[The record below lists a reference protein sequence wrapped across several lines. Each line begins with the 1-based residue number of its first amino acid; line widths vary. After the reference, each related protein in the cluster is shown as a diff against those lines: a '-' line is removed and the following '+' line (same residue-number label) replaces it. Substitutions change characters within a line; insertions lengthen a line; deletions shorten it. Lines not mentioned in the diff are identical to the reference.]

1 MSDNK
6 EERKDFIVARE
17 NQRPLVVS
25 REKLVLLVKE
35 LEIKGED
42 LIYCDKQKVWK
53 KARNVKGLRSLIA
66 RLETGLND
74 DSSDPEQDLGQEDDL
89 IDDILFK
96 KNEEKEL
103 PVQRFVPLPEILSG
117 KSLQEI
123 KPEPIKISKPVV
135 ASNAKKEEAWIE
147 SIEKFSFKDSSIKTW
162 VQYGTIFCFL
172 IVLVYN
178 FYPSSGKLTIKD
190 YIYGKI
196 TCDGELLKNL
206 TIGAKGEGRE
216 VYGFVDP
223 DGTYRIENLPK
234 GVFKI
239 KLIPLIPSQLY
250 SPSSLSMQK
259 KSSKDKKKQP
269 EVIYA
274 KYETYENDFSIE
286 YSGGV
291 KQLDIELKSK

>member
-1 MSDNK
+1 MSDNN
-6 EERKDFIVARE
+6 EELKDFIVARE

-74 DSSDPEQDLGQEDDL
+74 DSSDPEQDLGQEDDPM
-89 IDDILFK
+89 DDILFK

-103 PVQRFVPLPEILSG
+103 PVQRFIPLPEILAG
-117 KSLQEI
+117 KSSQEI
-123 KPEPIKISKPVV
+123 KPEPIKISQPVV

-147 SIEKFSFKDSSIKTW
+147 SIEKFSFKDSSIKNW
-162 VQYGTIFCFL
+162 VQYGIIFCFL
-172 IVLVYN
+172 MVLVYN

-190 YIYGKI
+190 YIHGKI

-216 VYGFVDP
+216 VYGFVNP

-250 SPSSLSMQK
+250 SPSPSGMQK
-259 KSSKDKKKQP
+259 KETKDKKKKP

>member
-6 EERKDFIVARE
+6 EELKDFIVARE

-42 LIYCDKQKVWK
+42 LIYSDKQKVWK

-89 IDDILFK
+89 MDDILFK

-103 PVQRFVPLPEILSG
+103 PVQRFVPLPEILVT
-117 KSLQEI
+117 KPLQEN
-123 KPEPIKISKPVV
+123 KPETLQVSKPVV
-135 ASNAKKEEAWIE
+135 ASNAEKDEAWIQN
-147 SIEKFSFKDSSIKTW
+147 IEKFSFKDSSIKTW
-162 VQYGTIFCFL
+162 VQYGIIFCFL
-172 IVLVYN
+172 MVLVYN
-178 FYPSSGKLTIKD
+178 FYPSSGNLTIKD
-190 YIYGKI
+190 YIHGKI

-216 VYGFVDP
+216 VYGFVNP

-239 KLIPLIPSQLY
+239 KLLPLMPAQPN
-250 SPSSLSMQK
+250 SPSLSGMQK
-259 KSSKDKKKQP
+259 KEPKDKKKIP

>member
-74 DSSDPEQDLGQEDDL
+74 DSSDPEQDLGQEDDVL
-89 IDDILFK
+89 DDILFQ

-103 PVQRFVPLPEILSG
+103 PVQRFIPLPEILAS
-117 KSLQEI
+117 KSLQEN
-123 KPEPIKISKPVV
+123 KPEIIKVSKPVV
-135 ASNAKKEEAWIE
+135 ASNVEKDEAWIQ

-162 VQYGTIFCFL
+162 VQYGIIFCFL
-172 IVLVYN
+172 MVLVYN
-178 FYPSSGKLTIKD
+178 FYPSSGKLTTKD
-190 YIYGKI
+190 YIHGKI

-206 TIGAKGEGRE
+206 TIGAKGPDSEIF
-216 VYGFVDP
+216 GFVEP

-234 GVFKI
+234 GNFKI

-259 KSSKDKKKQP
+259 KGPKDKKKQP

-274 KYETYENDFSIE
+274 KYETYENDFSME

-291 KQLDIELKSK
+291 KQFDIELKSK

>member
-6 EERKDFIVARE
+6 EELKDFIVARE

-89 IDDILFK
+89 MDDILFK

-103 PVQRFVPLPEILSG
+103 PVQRFVPFPEILSG

-123 KPEPIKISKPVV
+123 KPE
-135 ASNAKKEEAWIE
+135 
-147 SIEKFSFKDSSIKTW
+147 
-162 VQYGTIFCFL
+162 TI
-172 IVLVYN
+172 
-178 FYPSSGKLTIKD
+178 
-190 YIYGKI
+190 
-196 TCDGELLKNL
+196 
-206 TIGAKGEGRE
+206 
-216 VYGFVDP
+216 
-223 DGTYRIENLPK
+223 
-234 GVFKI
+234 
-239 KLIPLIPSQLY
+239 Q
-250 SPSSLSMQK
+250 SLNRLWHLMQK
-259 KSSKDKKKQP
+259 KTMLGFKVLRNSR
-269 EVIYA
+269 
-274 KYETYENDFSIE
+274 
-286 YSGGV
+286 
-291 KQLDIELKSK
+291 LKIHPLKIGCSMGSFFVF

>member
-1 MSDNK
+1 MSDNN
-6 EERKDFIVARE
+6 EELKDFIVARE

-74 DSSDPEQDLGQEDDL
+74 DSSNPEQDLGQEDDVL
-89 IDDILFK
+89 DDILFK

-103 PVQRFVPLPEILSG
+103 PMQRFIPLPEILAG
-117 KSLQEI
+117 KSSQEI
-123 KPEPIKISKPVV
+123 KPEPIKISQPVV

-147 SIEKFSFKDSSIKTW
+147 SIEKFSFKNSSIKNW
-162 VQYGTIFCFL
+162 VQYGIIFCFL
-172 IVLVYN
+172 MVLVYN

-190 YIYGKI
+190 YIHGKI

-216 VYGFVDP
+216 VYGFVNP

-250 SPSSLSMQK
+250 SPSPSGMQK
-259 KSSKDKKKQP
+259 KETKDKKKKP

>member
-6 EERKDFIVARE
+6 EELKDFIVARE

-35 LEIKGED
+35 FEIKGED

-74 DSSDPEQDLGQEDDL
+74 DSSDPEQDLGQEDDVL
-89 IDDILFK
+89 DDILFQ

-103 PVQRFVPLPEILSG
+103 PVQRFIPLPEILSS
-117 KSLQEI
+117 KSLQEN
-123 KPEPIKISKPVV
+123 KPEIIKVSKPVV
-135 ASNAKKEEAWIE
+135 ASNVEKDEAWIQ

-162 VQYGTIFCFL
+162 VQYGIIFCFL
-172 IVLVYN
+172 MVLVYN
-178 FYPSSGKLTIKD
+178 FYPSSGKLTTKD
-190 YIYGKI
+190 YIHGKI

-234 GVFKI
+234 GNFKI

-259 KSSKDKKKQP
+259 KGPKDKKKQP

-274 KYETYENDFSIE
+274 KYETYENDFSME

-291 KQLDIELKSK
+291 KQFDIELKSK

>member
-6 EERKDFIVARE
+6 EELKDFIVARE

-66 RLETGLND
+66 RLETGSND
-74 DSSDPEQDLGQEDDL
+74 DSSDPDQDLGQEDDL
-89 IDDILFK
+89 MDDILFK
-96 KNEEKEL
+96 KNGDKEL
-103 PVQRFVPLPEILSG
+103 PVQRFVPLPEILVT
-117 KSLQEI
+117 KPLQEN
-123 KPEPIKISKPVV
+123 KPETLQVSKPVV
-135 ASNAKKEEAWIE
+135 ASNAEKDEAWIQN
-147 SIEKFSFKDSSIKTW
+147 IEKFSSKDSSIKTW
-162 VQYGTIFCFL
+162 VQYGIIFCFL
-172 IVLVYN
+172 MVLVYN
-178 FYPSSGKLTIKD
+178 FYPSSGNLTIKD
-190 YIYGKI
+190 YIHGKI

-216 VYGFVDP
+216 VYGFVNP

-239 KLIPLIPSQLY
+239 KLLPLMPAQPN
-250 SPSSLSMQK
+250 SPSLSGMQK
-259 KSSKDKKKQP
+259 KEPKDKKKIP

>member
-6 EERKDFIVARE
+6 EELKDFIVARE

-66 RLETGLND
+66 RLETGSND
-74 DSSDPEQDLGQEDDL
+74 DSSDPDQDLGQEDDL
-89 IDDILFK
+89 MDDILFK
-96 KNEEKEL
+96 KNGDKEL
-103 PVQRFVPLPEILSG
+103 PVQRFVPLPEILVT
-117 KSLQEI
+117 KPLQEN
-123 KPEPIKISKPVV
+123 KPETLQVSKPVV
-135 ASNAKKEEAWIE
+135 ASNAEKDEAWIQN
-147 SIEKFSFKDSSIKTW
+147 IEKFSSKDSSIKTW
-162 VQYGTIFCFL
+162 VQYGIIFCFL
-172 IVLVYN
+172 MVLVYN
-178 FYPSSGKLTIKD
+178 FYPSSGNLTIKD
-190 YIYGKI
+190 YIHGKI

-216 VYGFVDP
+216 VYGFVNP

-239 KLIPLIPSQLY
+239 KLLPLMPAQPN
-250 SPSSLSMQK
+250 SPSLSGVK
-259 KSSKDKKKQP
+259 KKEPKDKKKIP

>member
-6 EERKDFIVARE
+6 EELKDFIVARE

-89 IDDILFK
+89 MDDILFK

-117 KSLQEI
+117 KSFQEI
-123 KPEPIKISKPVV
+123 KPETLQVSKPVV

-172 IVLVYN
+172 MVMVYN
-178 FYPSSGKLTIKD
+178 FYPSSGTLTIKD
-190 YIYGKI
+190 YIHGKI

-216 VYGFVDP
+216 VYGFVNL

-259 KSSKDKKKQP
+259 KEPKDKKKIP

-274 KYETYENDFSIE
+274 KYETYENDFRIE

-291 KQLDIELKSK
+291 KQFDIELKSK

>member
-6 EERKDFIVARE
+6 EELKDFIVARE

-74 DSSDPEQDLGQEDDL
+74 DSSDPDQDLGQEDDL
-89 IDDILFK
+89 MDDILFK

-103 PVQRFVPLPEILSG
+103 PVQRFIPLPEILVP
-117 KSLQEI
+117 KPLQEN
-123 KPEPIKISKPVV
+123 KPETIKVSKPVV
-135 ASNAKKEEAWIE
+135 VSKSEKEEVWIQ

-162 VQYGTIFCFL
+162 VQYGIIFCFL
-172 IVLVYN
+172 MILVYN

>member
-6 EERKDFIVARE
+6 EELKDFIVARE

-89 IDDILFK
+89 MDDILFK

-103 PVQRFVPLPEILSG
+103 PVQRFVPLPEILVP
-117 KSLQEI
+117 KPLQEN
-123 KPEPIKISKPVV
+123 KPEPIKISKPVI

-172 IVLVYN
+172 MVMVYN

-190 YIYGKI
+190 YIHGKI
-196 TCDGELLKNL
+196 SCDGELLKNL

-216 VYGFVDP
+216 VYGFVNP

-250 SPSSLSMQK
+250 SPSPSGMQK
-259 KSSKDKKKQP
+259 KETKDKKKKP

>member
-6 EERKDFIVARE
+6 EELKDFIVARE

-66 RLETGLND
+66 RLETVSND
-74 DSSDPEQDLGQEDDL
+74 DSSDPDQDLGQEDDL
-89 IDDILFK
+89 MDDILFK
-96 KNEEKEL
+96 KNGDKEL
-103 PVQRFVPLPEILSG
+103 PVQRFVPLPEILVT
-117 KSLQEI
+117 KPLQEN
-123 KPEPIKISKPVV
+123 KPETLQVSKPVV
-135 ASNAKKEEAWIE
+135 ASNAEKDEAWIQN
-147 SIEKFSFKDSSIKTW
+147 IEKFSFKDSSIKTW
-162 VQYGTIFCFL
+162 VQYGIIFCFL
-172 IVLVYN
+172 MVLVYN
-178 FYPSSGKLTIKD
+178 FYPSSGNLTIKD
-190 YIYGKI
+190 YIHGKI

-216 VYGFVDP
+216 VYGFVNP

-239 KLIPLIPSQLY
+239 KLLPLMPAQPN
-250 SPSSLSMQK
+250 SPSLSGVK
-259 KSSKDKKKQP
+259 KKEPKDKKKIP

>member
-6 EERKDFIVARE
+6 EELKDFIVARE

-89 IDDILFK
+89 MDDILFK
-96 KNEEKEL
+96 KNEEKEV
-103 PVQRFVPLPEILSG
+103 PVQRFIPLPEILAT
-117 KSLQEI
+117 KSSQEI
-123 KPEPIKISKPVV
+123 KPEPIKISQPVV

-147 SIEKFSFKDSSIKTW
+147 SIEKFSFKDSSIKNW
-162 VQYGTIFCFL
+162 VQYGIIFCFL
-172 IVLVYN
+172 MMLVYN
-178 FYPSSGKLTIKD
+178 FYPSSGKIIIKD
-190 YIYGKI
+190 YIHGKI
-196 TCDGELLKNL
+196 SCDGELLKNL

-216 VYGFVDP
+216 VYGFVNP
-223 DGTYRIENLPK
+223 DGKYRIVNPPK
-234 GVFKI
+234 GNFKI
-239 KLIPLIPSQLY
+239 KLLPLMPAQPNLPS
-250 SPSSLSMQK
+250 PFGMQK
-259 KSSKDKKKQP
+259 KEPKDKKKKP

>member
-6 EERKDFIVARE
+6 EELKDFIVARE

-74 DSSDPEQDLGQEDDL
+74 DSSDPEQDLGQEDDVL
-89 IDDILFK
+89 DDILFQ

-103 PVQRFVPLPEILSG
+103 PVQRFIPLPEILAS
-117 KSLQEI
+117 KSLQEN
-123 KPEPIKISKPVV
+123 KPEIIKVSKPVV
-135 ASNAKKEEAWIE
+135 ASNVEKDEAWIQ

-162 VQYGTIFCFL
+162 VQYGIIFCFL
-172 IVLVYN
+172 MVLVYN
-178 FYPSSGKLTIKD
+178 FYPSSGKLTTKD
-190 YIYGKI
+190 YIHGKI

-234 GVFKI
+234 GNFKI

-259 KSSKDKKKQP
+259 KGPKDKKKQP

-274 KYETYENDFSIE
+274 KYETYENDFSME

-291 KQLDIELKSK
+291 KQFDIELKSK

>member
-6 EERKDFIVARE
+6 EELKDFIVARE

-89 IDDILFK
+89 MDDILFK

-117 KSLQEI
+117 KSFQEI
-123 KPEPIKISKPVV
+123 KPETLQVSKPVV

-172 IVLVYN
+172 MVLVYN

-190 YIYGKI
+190 YIHGKI

-216 VYGFVDP
+216 VYGFVNP

-250 SPSSLSMQK
+250 SPSPSGMQK
-259 KSSKDKKKQP
+259 KETKDKKKKP

>member
-6 EERKDFIVARE
+6 EELKDFIVARE

-74 DSSDPEQDLGQEDDL
+74 DSSDPDQDLGQEDDL
-89 IDDILFK
+89 MDDILFK

-103 PVQRFVPLPEILSG
+103 PLQRFIPLPEILVP
-117 KSLQEI
+117 KPLQEN
-123 KPEPIKISKPVV
+123 KPETIKVSKPVV
-135 ASNAKKEEAWIE
+135 ISKSDREEVWIQ

-162 VQYGTIFCFL
+162 VQYGIIFCFL
-172 IVLVYN
+172 MILVYN
-178 FYPSSGKLTIKD
+178 FYPSPGKLPIKD
-190 YIYGKI
+190 YIHGKI
-196 TCDGELLKNL
+196 SCDGELLKNL
-206 TIGAKGEGRE
+206 TIGAKGADSEIF
-216 VYGFVDP
+216 GFVES
-223 DGTYRIENLPK
+223 DGKYRIINPPK
-234 GVFKI
+234 GNFKI
-239 KLIPLIPSQLY
+239 KLLPLMPVQLNAPS
-250 SPSSLSMQK
+250 PLSMQK

-291 KQLDIELKSK
+291 KQFDIELKSK

>member
-6 EERKDFIVARE
+6 EELKDLIVARE

-74 DSSDPEQDLGQEDDL
+74 DSSDPDQDLGQEDDL
-89 IDDILFK
+89 MDDILFK

-103 PVQRFVPLPEILSG
+103 PVQRFIPLPEILVP
-117 KSLQEI
+117 KPLQEN
-123 KPEPIKISKPVV
+123 KPETIKVSKPVV
-135 ASNAKKEEAWIE
+135 VSKSEKEEVWIQ

-162 VQYGTIFCFL
+162 VQYGIIFCFL
-172 IVLVYN
+172 MILVYN

>member
-6 EERKDFIVARE
+6 EELKDFIVARE

-35 LEIKGED
+35 FEIKGED

-74 DSSDPEQDLGQEDDL
+74 DSSDPEQDLGQEEDL
-89 IDDILFK
+89 LDDILFK
-96 KNEEKEL
+96 KNEVKEL
-103 PVQRFVPLPEILSG
+103 PPQRFIPLPEILAS

-123 KPEPIKISKPVV
+123 KPETIQVPKSVV
-135 ASNAKKEEAWIE
+135 ASNAEKDDAWIQ

-172 IVLVYN
+172 MVMVYN
-178 FYPSSGKLTIKD
+178 FYPSSGTLTIKD
-190 YIYGKI
+190 YIHGKI

-216 VYGFVDP
+216 VYGFVNL

-259 KSSKDKKKQP
+259 KEPKDKKKIP

-274 KYETYENDFSIE
+274 KYETYENDFRIE

-291 KQLDIELKSK
+291 KQFDIELKSK

>member
-6 EERKDFIVARE
+6 EELKDFIVARE

-74 DSSDPEQDLGQEDDL
+74 DSFDPDQDLRQEEDL
-89 IDDILFK
+89 LDDILFQ

-103 PVQRFVPLPEILSG
+103 PVQRFIPLPEILSG

-123 KPEPIKISKPVV
+123 KPEPIKISQPVL
-135 ASNAKKEEAWIE
+135 ASNAKKEEAWIQ

-162 VQYGTIFCFL
+162 VQYGIIFCFL
-172 IVLVYN
+172 MVLVYN
-178 FYPSSGKLTIKD
+178 FYPSSGKLT
-190 YIYGKI
+190 
-196 TCDGELLKNL
+196 T
-206 TIGAKGEGRE
+206 
-216 VYGFVDP
+216 
-223 DGTYRIENLPK
+223 
-234 GVFKI
+234 
-239 KLIPLIPSQLY
+239 
-250 SPSSLSMQK
+250 
-259 KSSKDKKKQP
+259 
-269 EVIYA
+269 
-274 KYETYENDFSIE
+274 
-286 YSGGV
+286 
-291 KQLDIELKSK
+291 

>member
-6 EERKDFIVARE
+6 EELKDFIVARE

-66 RLETGLND
+66 RLEIGLND
-74 DSSDPEQDLGQEDDL
+74 DSSDPDQDLGAEDDL
-89 IDDILFK
+89 MADILFK
-96 KNEEKEL
+96 KNEDKEL
-103 PVQRFVPLPEILSG
+103 PVQRFIPLPDILVT

-123 KPEPIKISKPVV
+123 KPETIQVSKPVV
-135 ASNAKKEEAWIE
+135 ASNAKKDDAWIQ
-147 SIEKFSFKDSSIKTW
+147 SIEKFSSKDSSIKTW
-162 VQYGTIFCFL
+162 VQYGIIFCFL
-172 IVLVYN
+172 MVLVYN
-178 FYPSSGKLTIKD
+178 FYPSSGNLTIKD
-190 YIYGKI
+190 YIHGKI

-216 VYGFVDP
+216 VYGFVNP

-239 KLIPLIPSQLY
+239 KLLPLMPAQPN
-250 SPSSLSMQK
+250 SPSLSGVK
-259 KSSKDKKKQP
+259 KKEPKDKKKIP

>member
-74 DSSDPEQDLGQEDDL
+74 DSSDPDQDLEQEDDL
-89 IDDILFK
+89 MDDILFK

-103 PVQRFVPLPEILSG
+103 QVQRFIPLPEILVA
-117 KSLQEI
+117 KPLQEN
-123 KPEPIKISKPVV
+123 KPETIKVSKPVV
-135 ASNAKKEEAWIE
+135 ASNVEKDEAWIQ
-147 SIEKFSFKDSSIKTW
+147 SIEKFSIKDSSIKTW
-162 VQYGTIFCFL
+162 VQYGIIFCFL
-172 IVLVYN
+172 MVLVYN

-190 YIYGKI
+190 YIHGKI

-234 GVFKI
+234 GNFKI

-259 KSSKDKKKQP
+259 KGPKDKKKQP

-274 KYETYENDFSIE
+274 KYETYENDFSME

>member
-6 EERKDFIVARE
+6 EELKDFIVARE

-74 DSSDPEQDLGQEDDL
+74 DSSDPEQDLGQEDDVL
-89 IDDILFK
+89 DDILFK

-103 PVQRFVPLPEILSG
+103 PVQRFIPLPEILVT
-117 KSLQEI
+117 KSLQEN
-123 KPEPIKISKPVV
+123 KPEIIKVSKPVV
-135 ASNAKKEEAWIE
+135 ASNVEKDEAWIQ
-147 SIEKFSFKDSSIKTW
+147 SIEKFSIKDSSIKTW
-162 VQYGTIFCFL
+162 VQYGIIFCFL
-172 IVLVYN
+172 MVLVYN

-190 YIYGKI
+190 YIHGKI

-234 GVFKI
+234 GNFKI

-291 KQLDIELKSK
+291 KQFDIELKSK

>member
-6 EERKDFIVARE
+6 EKLKDFIVARE

-35 LEIKGED
+35 FEIKGED

-74 DSSDPEQDLGQEDDL
+74 DSSDPDQDLRQEEDL
-89 IDDILFK
+89 LDDILLK

-103 PVQRFVPLPEILSG
+103 PVQRFIPLPEILAS
-117 KSLQEI
+117 KSLQEN
-123 KPEPIKISKPVV
+123 KPEIIKVSKPVV
-135 ASNAKKEEAWIE
+135 ASNAEKDEAWIQ
-147 SIEKFSFKDSSIKTW
+147 SIEKFSFKDSSIKTS
-162 VQYGTIFCFL
+162 VQYGIIFCFL
-172 IVLVYN
+172 MVLVYN
-178 FYPSSGKLTIKD
+178 FYPSSGNLTIKD
-190 YIYGKI
+190 YIHGKI

-216 VYGFVDP
+216 VYGFVNP

-239 KLIPLIPSQLY
+239 KLLPLMPAQPN
-250 SPSSLSMQK
+250 SPSLSGVK
-259 KSSKDKKKQP
+259 KKEPKDKKKIP

>member
-6 EERKDFIVARE
+6 EELKDFIVARE

-74 DSSDPEQDLGQEDDL
+74 DSSDPDQDLGQEDDL
-89 IDDILFK
+89 MDDILFK

-103 PVQRFVPLPEILSG
+103 PVQRFIPLPEILVA
-117 KSLQEI
+117 KPLQEN
-123 KPEPIKISKPVV
+123 KPETIKVSKPVV
-135 ASNAKKEEAWIE
+135 ASNVEKDEAWIQ
-147 SIEKFSFKDSSIKTW
+147 SIEKFSIKDSSIKTW
-162 VQYGTIFCFL
+162 VQYGIIFCFL
-172 IVLVYN
+172 MVLVYN

-190 YIYGKI
+190 YIHGKI

-234 GVFKI
+234 GNFKI

-259 KSSKDKKKQP
+259 KGPKDKKKQP

-274 KYETYENDFSIE
+274 KYETYENDFSME

-291 KQLDIELKSK
+291 KQFDIELKSK

>member
-6 EERKDFIVARE
+6 EELKDFIVARE

-89 IDDILFK
+89 MDDILFK

-103 PVQRFVPLPEILSG
+103 PVQRFVPFPEILSG

-123 KPEPIKISKPVV
+123 KPETIQVSKPVV
-135 ASNAKKEEAWIE
+135 ASNAKKDDAWIQ
-147 SIEKFSFKDSSIKTW
+147 SIEKFSFKDSSIKNW
-162 VQYGTIFCFL
+162 VQYGIIFCFL
-172 IVLVYN
+172 MVLVYN
-178 FYPSSGKLTIKD
+178 FYPSSGNLTIKD
-190 YIYGKI
+190 YMHGKI
-196 TCDGELLKNL
+196 TFDGELLKNL
-206 TIGAKGEGRE
+206 TIGAKGADTEIF
-216 VYGFVDP
+216 GFVEP
-223 DGTYRIENLPK
+223 DGKYRIVNPPK
-234 GVFKI
+234 GNFKI
-239 KLIPLIPSQLY
+239 KLLPLMPAQPN
-250 SPSSLSMQK
+250 SPSLSGVK
-259 KSSKDKKKQP
+259 KKEPKDKKKIP

-286 YSGGV
+286 YLGGV
-291 KQLDIELKSK
+291 KQFDIELKSK

>member
-6 EERKDFIVARE
+6 EELKDFIVARE

-66 RLETGLND
+66 RLETGSND
-74 DSSDPEQDLGQEDDL
+74 DSSDPDQDLGQEDDL
-89 IDDILFK
+89 MDDILFK
-96 KNEEKEL
+96 KNGDKEL
-103 PVQRFVPLPEILSG
+103 PVQRFVPLPEILVT
-117 KSLQEI
+117 KPLQEN
-123 KPEPIKISKPVV
+123 KPETLQVSKPVV
-135 ASNAKKEEAWIE
+135 ASNAEKDEAWIQN
-147 SIEKFSFKDSSIKTW
+147 IEKFSFKDSSIKTW
-162 VQYGTIFCFL
+162 VQYGIIFCFL
-172 IVLVYN
+172 MVLVYN
-178 FYPSSGKLTIKD
+178 FYPSSGNLTIKD
-190 YIYGKI
+190 YIHGKI

-216 VYGFVDP
+216 VYGFVNP

-239 KLIPLIPSQLY
+239 KLLPLMPAQPN
-250 SPSSLSMQK
+250 SPSLSGMQK
-259 KSSKDKKKQP
+259 KEPKDKKKIP

>member
-6 EERKDFIVARE
+6 EELKDFIVARE

-89 IDDILFK
+89 MDDILFK

-103 PVQRFVPLPEILSG
+103 PMQRFVPLPEILVT
-117 KSLQEI
+117 KPLQEN
-123 KPEPIKISKPVV
+123 KPETIKVSKPVV
-135 ASNAKKEEAWIE
+135 ASSAEKDEAWIE

-162 VQYGTIFCFL
+162 VQYGIIFCFL

-178 FYPSSGKLTIKD
+178 FYPSSGNLTIKD
-190 YIYGKI
+190 YIHGKI

-216 VYGFVDP
+216 VYGFVNP
-223 DGTYRIENLPK
+223 DGTYRIENLSK

-250 SPSSLSMQK
+250 SPSPSGMQK
-259 KSSKDKKKQP
+259 KETKDKKKKP

-286 YSGGV
+286 YSGGI

>member
-6 EERKDFIVARE
+6 EKLKDFIVARE

-35 LEIKGED
+35 FEIKGED

-74 DSSDPEQDLGQEDDL
+74 DSSDPDQDLRQEEDL
-89 IDDILFK
+89 LDDILLK

-103 PVQRFVPLPEILSG
+103 PVQRFIPLPEILAS
-117 KSLQEI
+117 KSLQEN
-123 KPEPIKISKPVV
+123 KPEIIKVSKPVV
-135 ASNAKKEEAWIE
+135 ASNAEKDEAWIQ
-147 SIEKFSFKDSSIKTW
+147 SIEKFSFKDSSIKTS
-162 VQYGTIFCFL
+162 VQYGIIFCFL
-172 IVLVYN
+172 MVLVYN
-178 FYPSSGKLTIKD
+178 FYPSSGNLTIKD
-190 YIYGKI
+190 YIHGKI

-216 VYGFVDP
+216 VYGFVNP

-239 KLIPLIPSQLY
+239 KLLPLMPAQPN
-250 SPSSLSMQK
+250 SPSLSGMQK
-259 KSSKDKKKQP
+259 KEPKDKKKIP

>member
-6 EERKDFIVARE
+6 EELKDFIVARE

-66 RLETGLND
+66 RLEIGLND

-89 IDDILFK
+89 MDDILFK

-103 PVQRFVPLPEILSG
+103 PVQRFIPLPEILSG

-190 YIYGKI
+190 YIHGKI

-216 VYGFVDP
+216 VYGFVNP

-250 SPSSLSMQK
+250 SPSPSGMQK

-274 KYETYENDFSIE
+274 KYETYENDFSME

-291 KQLDIELKSK
+291 KQFDIELKSK

>member
-6 EERKDFIVARE
+6 EELKDFIVARE

-74 DSSDPEQDLGQEDDL
+74 DSSDPDQDLGQEDDL
-89 IDDILFK
+89 MDDILFK

-103 PVQRFVPLPEILSG
+103 PVQRFIPLPEILVA
-117 KSLQEI
+117 KPLQEN
-123 KPEPIKISKPVV
+123 KPETIKVSKPVV
-135 ASNAKKEEAWIE
+135 ASNAKKDDAWIQN
-147 SIEKFSFKDSSIKTW
+147 IEKFSFKDSSIKTW
-162 VQYGTIFCFL
+162 VQYGIVFCFL

-178 FYPSSGKLTIKD
+178 FYPSPGKLLIKD
-190 YIYGKI
+190 YIHGKI
-196 TCDGELLKNL
+196 SCDGELLKNL
-206 TIGAKGEGRE
+206 TIGAQGEGRE
-216 VYGFVDP
+216 VYGFVNP

-259 KSSKDKKKQP
+259 KGPKDKKKQP

-274 KYETYENDFSIE
+274 KYETYENDFNIE

>member
-6 EERKDFIVARE
+6 EELKDFIVARE

-74 DSSDPEQDLGQEDDL
+74 DSSDPEQDLGQEEDL
-89 IDDILFK
+89 MDDILFK

-103 PVQRFVPLPEILSG
+103 PVQRFIPLPEILAT

-123 KPEPIKISKPVV
+123 KPEPIKISQPVV

-147 SIEKFSFKDSSIKTW
+147 SIEKFSFKDSSIKNW
-162 VQYGTIFCFL
+162 VQYGIIFCFL
-172 IVLVYN
+172 MMLVYN
-178 FYPSSGKLTIKD
+178 FYPSSGKIIIKD
-190 YIYGKI
+190 YIHGKI
-196 TCDGELLKNL
+196 SCDGELLKNL
-206 TIGAKGEGRE
+206 TIGAKGADSEIF
-216 VYGFVDP
+216 GFVEP
-223 DGTYRIENLPK
+223 DGKYRIVNPPK
-234 GVFKI
+234 GNFKI
-239 KLIPLIPSQLY
+239 KLLPLMPAQPN
-250 SPSSLSMQK
+250 SPSSFRMQK
-259 KSSKDKKKQP
+259 KEPKDKKKKP

>member
-6 EERKDFIVARE
+6 EELKDFIVARE

-42 LIYCDKQKVWK
+42 LIYCDKQKFWK

-89 IDDILFK
+89 MDDILFK

-103 PVQRFVPLPEILSG
+103 PMQRFIPLPEILSG

-123 KPEPIKISKPVV
+123 KPEPIKISKSVV

-172 IVLVYN
+172 IVLIYN

-190 YIYGKI
+190 YIHGKI

-206 TIGAKGEGRE
+206 TIGAKGEGKE
-216 VYGFVDP
+216 VYGFVNP

-250 SPSSLSMQK
+250 SPSPSGMQK
-259 KSSKDKKKQP
+259 KETKDKKKKP

>member
-74 DSSDPEQDLGQEDDL
+74 DSSDPDQDLGQEDDL
-89 IDDILFK
+89 MDDILFK

-103 PVQRFVPLPEILSG
+103 PVQRFIPLPEILVA
-117 KSLQEI
+117 KPLQEN
-123 KPEPIKISKPVV
+123 KPETIKVSKPVV
-135 ASNAKKEEAWIE
+135 ASNVEKDEAWIQ
-147 SIEKFSFKDSSIKTW
+147 SIEKFSIKDSSIKTW
-162 VQYGTIFCFL
+162 VQYGIIFCFL
-172 IVLVYN
+172 MVLVYN

-190 YIYGKI
+190 YIHGKI

-234 GVFKI
+234 GNFKI

-259 KSSKDKKKQP
+259 KGPKDKKKQP

-274 KYETYENDFSIE
+274 KYETYENDFSME

-291 KQLDIELKSK
+291 KQFDIELKSK

>member
-6 EERKDFIVARE
+6 EELKDFIVARE

-89 IDDILFK
+89 MDDILFK

-103 PVQRFVPLPEILSG
+103 PVQRFVPLPEILVP
-117 KSLQEI
+117 KPLQEN
-123 KPEPIKISKPVV
+123 KPEPIKISKPVI

-162 VQYGTIFCFL
+162 VQYGIIFCFL
-172 IVLVYN
+172 MILVYN
-178 FYPSSGKLTIKD
+178 FYSS
-190 YIYGKI
+190 
-196 TCDGELLKNL
+196 
-206 TIGAKGEGRE
+206 
-216 VYGFVDP
+216 
-223 DGTYRIENLPK
+223 
-234 GVFKI
+234 
-239 KLIPLIPSQLY
+239 
-250 SPSSLSMQK
+250 
-259 KSSKDKKKQP
+259 
-269 EVIYA
+269 
-274 KYETYENDFSIE
+274 
-286 YSGGV
+286 
-291 KQLDIELKSK
+291 